1 MEMVRECVAVSSGDC
16 SAVAA
21 PPAASARGGRELHLL
36 APPTTTPRA
45 LCGHHSRL
53 VATTQCLDA
62 APPLACALAAVTVRL
77 IVWSSRFFKSKQ
89 NQNKIKTKN
98 DLKIKKFRKR

>member
-62 APPLACALAAVTVRL
+62 APLAWALAAVTVAVARL
-77 IVWSSRFFKSKQ
+77 IFWSSRFRF
-89 NQNKIKTKN
+89 
-98 DLKIKKFRKR
+98 DF